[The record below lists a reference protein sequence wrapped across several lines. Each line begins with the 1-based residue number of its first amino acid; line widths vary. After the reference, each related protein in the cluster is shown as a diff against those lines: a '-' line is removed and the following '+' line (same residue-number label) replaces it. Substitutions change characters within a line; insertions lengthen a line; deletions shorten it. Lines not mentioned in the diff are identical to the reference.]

1 MSLDDL
7 QKVIDASIAGA
18 STFTRGL
25 FESNH
30 WTAQQL
36 QDYANED
43 ASMSVATIG
52 KDGKPHAAVVIAG
65 CVDGTFYFT
74 ASPKSALLGNLRR
87 DPSIAFTISDKVMGR
102 GTAQMAGRGYTMERI
117 GPKTSKLMRD
127 LIEEGWRGYIYAI
140 EVERLFAQQT

>member
-1 MSLDDL
+1 MSLEEL
-7 QKVIDASIAGA
+7 QQTIDASIDNA
-18 STFTRGL
+18 SAFTRGL
-25 FESNH
+25 FASNH

-36 QDYANED
+36 QDFANHD
-43 ASMSVATIG
+43 ASMTVATIG
-52 KDGKPHAAVVIAG
+52 RDGKPHAAVVIAG

-102 GTAQMAGRGYTMERI
+102 GTAKLAGKGYEMERI
-117 GPKTSKLMRD
+117 GPRTSPIMRD

>member
-1 MSLDDL
+1 VSLDDL
-7 QKVIDASIAGA
+7 QKTIDDSIANA

-36 QDYANED
+36 QDYANEE
-43 ASMSVATIG
+43 ASMTVATVG
-52 KDGKPHAAVVIAG
+52 KDGQPHAAVVIAG

-87 DPSIAFTISDKVMGR
+87 KPSIAFTISDKAMGR
-102 GTAQMAGRGYTMERI
+102 GTAKLAGKGYEMERI

-127 LIEEGWRGYIYAI
+127 LIEEGWRGYIYSI
-140 EVERLFAQQT
+140 EVEHIFAQQT

>member
-1 MSLDDL
+1 MSLEDL
-7 QKVIDASIAGA
+7 QKTIDASLAGA
-18 STFTRGL
+18 SSFTRGL
-25 FESNH
+25 FENNR
-30 WTAQQL
+30 WTAQQV
-36 QDYANED
+36 QDFANED
-43 ASMSVATIG
+43 ASMTVATIG

-87 DPSIAFTISDKVMGR
+87 DASIAFTISDKVMGR
-102 GTAQMAGRGYTMERI
+102 GTARLAGKGYEMERI

-140 EVERLFAQQT
+140 DVEGLFAQQT

>member
-1 MSLDDL
+1 MSLGDL
-7 QKVIDASIAGA
+7 QKIIDDSIAGA

-25 FESNH
+25 FETNH
-30 WTAQQL
+30 WTAQQV
-36 QDYANED
+36 QDHCNED
-43 ASMSVATIG
+43 AGMTVATVG
-52 KDGKPHAAVVIAG
+52 KDGKPHAAIVITG

-74 ASPKSALLGNLRR
+74 ASPNSVLLGNLRR

-102 GTAQMAGRGYTMERI
+102 GTAQLAGRGYTMERI

-127 LIEEGWRGYIYAI
+127 LIEEGWRGYIYSI

>member
-1 MSLDDL
+1 MSLEDL
-7 QKVIDASIAGA
+7 QKVIDVSIAGA
-18 STFTRGL
+18 TAFTRGL
-25 FESNH
+25 FETNR

-36 QDYANED
+36 QTYANED
-43 ASMSVATIG
+43 ASMTVATVG

-87 DPSIAFTISDKVMGR
+87 DPSIAFTISDKAMGR
-102 GTAQMAGRGYTMERI
+102 GTARVAGRGYEMQRI
-117 GPKTSKLMRD
+117 GSKTSKLMRD
-127 LIEEGWRGYIYAI
+127 LIEEGWRGYIYEI